1 MPDLSP
7 SSFDDLSRRLRYD
20 ADTALVFERAKNAFG
35 PKSLDECDKK
45 CRRAL
50 HCSTSYSVNSDV
62 RGCMGLREEGSF
74 FDDPLLKMA
83 SMTSGTWR

>member
-1 MPDLSP
+1 MMDITKPEPSFELDHEMTELYAMPDLSP

-50 HCSTSYSVNSDV
+50 HC
-62 RGCMGLREEGSF
+62 
-74 FDDPLLKMA
+74 
-83 SMTSGTWR
+83 